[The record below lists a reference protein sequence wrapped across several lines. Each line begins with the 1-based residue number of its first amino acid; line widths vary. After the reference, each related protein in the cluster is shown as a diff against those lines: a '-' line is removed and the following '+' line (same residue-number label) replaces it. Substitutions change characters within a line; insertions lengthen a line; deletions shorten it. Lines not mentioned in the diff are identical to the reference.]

1 MLYLVALPK
10 SIATESIESSK
21 DTNLTPQL
29 ENSSNSEENRKNEL
43 KSLIAKFGSRWI
55 KIIKKQNIETN
66 V

>member
-1 MLYLVALPK
+1 MLHLVALPK

-43 KSLIAKFGSRWI
+43 KNLIAKFGSRWI
-55 KIIKKQNIETN
+55 KIIKKPNIETN

>member
-1 MLYLVALPK
+1 MLHLVALPK

-43 KSLIAKFGSRWI
+43 KNLIAKFGSRWI